1 MLARYKQLVVG
12 IVDRHSIFRRIALM
26 PGKEE
31 RKEKDKEEENPMGKA
46 KQVLAKMARKERKW
60 WYERKEGDK
69 GGKSKKCG
77 DQVRSLN
84 AVSNDL
90 RLGQLQSAYAKSAVA
105 YQRERAA
112 NNPQQVVPPP
122 PSQVS
127 PPSSSTLRDQ

>member
-1 MLARYKQLVVG
+1 
-12 IVDRHSIFRRIALM
+12 
-26 PGKEE
+26 
-31 RKEKDKEEENPMGKA
+31 MGKA

-60 WYERKEGDK
+60 WYERNEGDK